1 MNDPMNH
8 DKGIEARLE
17 RSLRNQ
23 VKAPRLE
30 KRFDAAVWAR
40 IDAQKSPA
48 PASRKPTSPNWWFVF
63 NGIGIGV
70 AFVLLC
76 VFGLQSLS
84 GLEPQVALPDV
95 SVPAATMEQIV
106 KIAAQAITIGALLF
120 GLMFTPWG
128 RRLRAEFS

>member
-1 MNDPMNH
+1 MNVPLNN

-48 PASRKPTSPNWWFVF
+48 PRAPSTSPNWWFVF

-84 GLEPQVALPDV
+84 GLEPQVALPEV
-95 SVPAATMEQIV
+95 AVPAATMEQFVI
-106 KIAAQAITIGALLF
+106 IAAQAITIGALVF
-120 GLMFTPWG
+120 GLMFTPLG

>member
-1 MNDPMNH
+1 MNDPMNS
-8 DKGIEARLE
+8 KGIEARLE

-23 VKAPRLE
+23 VRAPRLD

-48 PASRKPTSPNWWFVF
+48 ARTRPTASSWWFVF

-76 VFGLQSLS
+76 VFGLQSLTD
-84 GLEPQVALPDV
+84 LEPHVALPEV
-95 SVPAATMEQIV
+95 AVAPATMAQIV
-106 KIAAQAITIGALLF
+106 EIAAQAITFAALLF
-120 GLMFTPWG
+120 GLMFTPLG

>member
-1 MNDPMNH
+1 MNDPMND
-8 DKGIEARLE
+8 DKSIEARLE

-40 IDAQKSPA
+40 IDAEKSPA
-48 PASRKPTSPNWWFVF
+48 APAPVASSSWWFVF

-84 GLEPQVALPDV
+84 GLEPQIALPDV
-95 SVPAATMEQIV
+95 AVPAAMMEQVV
-106 KIAAQAITIGALLF
+106 KIATLAITFGALVF
-120 GLMFTPWG
+120 GLMFTPLG

>member
-1 MNDPMNH
+1 MYN

-30 KRFDAAVWAR
+30 KRFDAAVWER
-40 IDAQKSPA
+40 IEAQA
-48 PASRKPTSPNWWFVF
+48 VRKPVSVPPSSNWLFVF

-76 VFGLQSLS
+76 VFGLQSLAS
-84 GLEPQVALPDV
+84 LEPHVALPDV
-95 SVPAATMEQIV
+95 AVAPATMEQIAM
-106 KIAAQAITIGALLF
+106 IAGQAIAFGSLLF

>member
-1 MNDPMNH
+1 MNN
-8 DKGIEARLE
+8 DKVIEARLE
-17 RSLRNQ
+17 KSLRAQ
-23 VKAPRLE
+23 VKAPRLG
-30 KRFDAAVWAR
+30 KQFDAAVWAR
-40 IDAQKSPA
+40 IDAGKVVAREPA
-48 PASRKPTSPNWWFVF
+48 PAATNWLFVL

-84 GLEPQVALPDV
+84 GLETSVSLPEISVAP
-95 SVPAATMEQIV
+95 ATMELIWRTV
-106 KIAAQAITIGALLF
+106 PQAIAFGAVAI

>member
-1 MNDPMNH
+1 MNDRMS
-8 DKGIEARLE
+8 DTKLIEARLE

-23 VKAPRLE
+23 VKAPRLA

-40 IDAQKSPA
+40 IDAQKAPA
-48 PASRKPTSPNWWFVF
+48 PQAPPTSSNWWFVF

-84 GLEPQVALPDV
+84 GLEPQIALPDV
-95 SVPAATMEQIV
+95 AVPAAMMEQVV
-106 KIAAQAITIGALLF
+106 KIATLAITFGALVF
-120 GLMFTPWG
+120 GLMFTPLG

>member
-1 MNDPMNH
+1 MND

-40 IDAQKSPA
+40 IDAQRSTVSEPPPA
-48 PASRKPTSPNWWFVF
+48 ASNWWFVF

-76 VFGLQSLS
+76 VFGLQSLA
-84 GLEPQVALPDV
+84 GLEPNVSLPEVAVAP
-95 SVPAATMEQIV
+95 ATMSRILE
-106 KIAAQAITIGALLF
+106 IATQAITFGAVLF
-120 GLMFTPWG
+120 GLMFTPLG

>member
-1 MNDPMNH
+1 MNDLKSH

-30 KRFDAAVWAR
+30 KRFDSAVWAR
-40 IDAQKSPA
+40 IEAQPVRKPEAA
-48 PASRKPTSPNWWFVF
+48 PASPSWLFVF

-76 VFGLQSLS
+76 VFGLQSLA
-84 GLEPQVALPDV
+84 GLETHVALPEV
-95 SVPAATMEQIV
+95 AVAPATMEQV
-106 KIAAQAITIGALLF
+106 VTIAAQAITFGSLLF

>member
-1 MNDPMNH
+1 MND
-8 DKGIEARLE
+8 KAIEARLE

-30 KRFDAAVWAR
+30 KRFDAAVWSR
-40 IDAQKSPA
+40 IDAGKTVQPVSA
-48 PASRKPTSPNWWFVF
+48 PAASNWLFVM

-76 VFGLQSLS
+76 VFGLQSFS
-84 GLEPQVALPDV
+84 GIEANVSLPEM
-95 SVPAATMEQIV
+95 PLAPATMKQV
-106 KIAAQAITIGALLF
+106 GQIAAQAIAAAALVF
-120 GLMFTPWG
+120 GLSFTPWVKPLM

>member
-1 MNDPMNH
+1 MNDK
-8 DKGIEARLE
+8 DIEARLE
-17 RSLRNQ
+17 RSLRAQ
-23 VKAPRLE
+23 VRAPQLG

-40 IDAQKSPA
+40 IDAGKVVAREPA
-48 PASRKPTSPNWWFVF
+48 PAATNWLFVF
-63 NGIGIGV
+63 NGIGVGV

-84 GLEPQVALPDV
+84 GLEANVALPEIQV
-95 SVPAATMEQIV
+95 APAMMKQVGE
-106 KIAAQAITIGALLF
+106 IAGQAIAFVAVAF

>member
-1 MNDPMNH
+1 MND
-8 DKGIEARLE
+8 KRIEARLE
-17 RSLRNQ
+17 KSLRAQ

-40 IDAQKSPA
+40 IDAGNVVKREA
-48 PASRKPTSPNWWFVF
+48 EPASTNWLFVF

-76 VFGLQSLS
+76 VFGVQSLS
-84 GLEPQVALPDV
+84 GLGASAALPEI
-95 SVPAATMEQIV
+95 SVAPATMKQVGEF
-106 KIAAQAITIGALLF
+106 AAQAIAVGAVVF

>member
-1 MNDPMNH
+1 MNDPMSHN
-8 DKGIEARLE
+8 KGIEARLE

-40 IDAQKSPA
+40 IEAQKSPA
-48 PASRKPTSPNWWFVF
+48 PRMPSTSTNWWFVF

-76 VFGLQSLS
+76 VFGLQSVA
-84 GLEPQVALPDV
+84 GAGPQVALPDV
-95 SVPAATMEQIV
+95 AVSSATMEQV
-106 KIAAQAITIGALLF
+106 AKIAVQAITFGALLF

>member
-1 MNDPMNH
+1 MNN
-8 DKGIEARLE
+8 DKGIESRLE

-48 PASRKPTSPNWWFVF
+48 TQARPASTNFLFVF

-70 AFVLLC
+70 AFVLFC

-95 SVPAATMEQIV
+95 ALPAATMEEIV
-106 KIAAQAITIGALLF
+106 KIAAQAITFGALLF
-120 GLMFTPWG
+120 GLMFTPLG

>member
-1 MNDPMNH
+1 MND
-8 DKGIEARLE
+8 DKLIEARLE
-17 RSLRNQ
+17 KSLRAQ

-40 IDAQKSPA
+40 IDAAKVVERKVA
-48 PASRKPTSPNWWFVF
+48 PASANWLFVM

-84 GLEPQVALPDV
+84 GLEMDV
-95 SVPAATMEQIV
+95 SASLPEISVAPATMELIWKV
-106 KIAAQAITIGALLF
+106 VPQAIAYGALAV

>member
-1 MNDPMNH
+1 MNDPMS
-8 DKGIEARLE
+8 DTKLIEARLE

-40 IDAQKSPA
+40 IDARKSPA
-48 PASRKPTSPNWWFVF
+48 RESRSTSSSWWFVF

-84 GLEPQVALPDV
+84 GLEPQIALPDV
-95 SVPAATMEQIV
+95 AVPAAMMEQVV
-106 KIAAQAITIGALLF
+106 KIATLAITFGALVF
-120 GLMFTPWG
+120 GLMFTPLG

>member
-1 MNDPMNH
+1 MNN

-17 RSLRNQ
+17 KSLRAQ

-40 IDAQKSPA
+40 IDAGKVVAHEAA
-48 PASRKPTSPNWWFVF
+48 PASTNWLFVL

-70 AFVLLC
+70 AVVLLC
-76 VFGLQSLS
+76 VFGVQSLS
-84 GLEPQVALPDV
+84 GLGANVALPEIAV
-95 SVPAATMEQIV
+95 APATTKQIGE
-106 KIAAQAITIGALLF
+106 ISAQAIALGAVVF

>member
-1 MNDPMNH
+1 MNDLLSN

-48 PASRKPTSPNWWFVF
+48 PVAPSTSPNWWFVF

-84 GLEPQVALPDV
+84 GLEPQVALPEV
-95 SVPAATMEQIV
+95 AVPAATMEQFV
-106 KIAAQAITIGALLF
+106 SIAAQAITIGALVF
-120 GLMFTPWG
+120 GLMFTPLG

>member
-1 MNDPMNH
+1 MNN

-17 RSLRNQ
+17 RALRGQ

-48 PASRKPTSPNWWFVF
+48 PPAPSAPLNWLFVF

-84 GLEPQVALPDV
+84 GVEPQLALPEV
-95 SVPAATMEQIV
+95 TVAPATMERIV
-106 KIAAQAITIGALLF
+106 LIAAQAITFAAVLF

>member
-1 MNDPMNH
+1 MNN
-8 DKGIEARLE
+8 DKVIEARLE

-30 KRFDAAVWAR
+30 KRFDAAVWAKIGAR
-40 IDAQKSPA
+40 KMPA
-48 PASRKPTSPNWWFVF
+48 AEAPTTSTSWLFVF

-84 GLEPQVALPDV
+84 GLDPQIALPEV
-95 SVPAATMEQIV
+95 VVAPSTVAEIE
-106 KIAAQAITIGALLF
+106 KISAQAITIVSMVF